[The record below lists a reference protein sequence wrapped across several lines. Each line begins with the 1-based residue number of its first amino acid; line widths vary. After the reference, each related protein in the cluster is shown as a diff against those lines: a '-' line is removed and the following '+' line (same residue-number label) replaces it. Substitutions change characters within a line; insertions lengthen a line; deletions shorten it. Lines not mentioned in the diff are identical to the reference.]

1 MRFFQKKFCFIIC
14 LLLLI
19 SCKQAKLTDA
29 RDQYIR
35 GEYYSASETYRKLY
49 NQSRDKDS
57 AVRGVIA
64 FEMAEVYRKLNRSS
78 RAVNAYKNAILFEYP
93 DSLIYL
99 RYAQMLH
106 KEGEYEQAIEA
117 YNKFLK
123 IGRASCRER

>member
-1 MRFFQKKFCFIIC
+1 MRFFQRKFWIIIC

-35 GEYYSASETYRKLY
+35 GEYYSASETYSKLY

-78 RAVNAYKNAILFEYP
+78 RAVNAYKNAIRFEYP
-93 DSLIYL
+93 DRSEERRVGKEC
-99 RYAQMLH
+99 RY
-106 KEGEYEQAIEA
+106 
-117 YNKFLK
+117 
-123 IGRASCRER
+123 RRSREHVDKKDRVAKSE